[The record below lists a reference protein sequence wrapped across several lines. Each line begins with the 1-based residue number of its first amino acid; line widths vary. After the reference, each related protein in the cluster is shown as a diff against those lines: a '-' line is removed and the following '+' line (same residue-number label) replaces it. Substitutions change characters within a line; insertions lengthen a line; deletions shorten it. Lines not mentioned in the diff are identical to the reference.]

1 MNVLSNRLRALCA
14 SLLLVSGVAVAADAK
29 PAPEPPLIIVEQ
41 GTHKLM
47 RANTDVT
54 RVAVGNPATADVSL
68 VNRRDLLLAGKAI
81 GITSLIVW
89 VKSESLPRQYRVR
102 VQLPVD
108 PLKAQRPA
116 DPELS
121 KAVVDPGRG
130 VEGQLP
136 NLLAHRRATLA
147 ASGGQKQ
154 TPISDSSQV
163 ALESQVL
170 TSVKIAEVSRKTLQR
185 YGLNLMVNNGTAGTT
200 SGILGSPGSFTGYE
214 FKDGPGGA
222 GIKGTLSRS
231 LTDAFGLLITD
242 SSSKIT
248 ALVDLLEGRGLVHTL
263 AEPSLLATSGQ
274 TASYLAGG
282 EFPVP
287 VTQGG
292 TNGSGITVQ
301 YKEFGIR
308 LALTPTVLSRDRI
321 ALKVAPEVSDLDFT
335 AGIQIGGVAVPAL
348 TVRRTDTS
356 IELGD
361 GETFVISGL
370 ISSNLTSNVNKV
382 PWLGD
387 LPVLGAFFKSTALDR
402 SDKELIMI
410 VTPHLVRPIAR
421 GAALPKLPGD
431 EYSGKTPSFAHNVFL
446 ERGNFDSGFSR

>member
-1 MNVLSNRLRALCA
+1 MNKLQTLIRT
-14 SLLLVSGVAVAADAK
+14 LLLLIVALSL
-29 PAPEPPLIIVEQ
+29 PASAQQAGNGNPPLIIVEQ

-47 RANTDVT
+47 RANAEVQ

-68 VNRRDLLLAGKAI
+68 VNRRDLLLAGKSI

-89 VKSESLPRQYRVR
+89 IKGESQPRQYLVR

-108 PLKAQRPA
+108 PLKSQKPV

-121 KAVVDPGRG
+121 QAIVDPGRG
-130 VEGQLP
+130 LEGQLP
-136 NLLAHRRATLA
+136 NLLAHRRAAIA
-147 ASGGQKQ
+147 ASGGQKEA
-154 TPISDSSQV
+154 PIADASSV

-185 YGLNLMVNNGTAGTT
+185 YGVNLMVNNGTAGTT
-200 SGILGSPGSFTGYE
+200 SGILGSPGSYSSFD
-214 FKDGPGGA
+214 FKDGPGSA

-248 ALVDLLEGRGLVHTL
+248 ALIDLLEGRGLVRTL

-292 TNGSGITVQ
+292 TSGSGITVQ
-301 YKEFGIR
+301 YKEFGVR
-308 LALTPTVLSRDRI
+308 LSLTPTVLARDRI
-321 ALKVAPEVSDLDFT
+321 ALKVAPEVSDLDFS
-335 AGIQIGGVAVPAL
+335 AGIQISGVSVPAL

-387 LPVLGAFFKSTALDR
+387 LPVLGAFFKSTTLDR

-410 VTPHLVRPIAR
+410 VTPHLVRPLAR
-421 GAALPKLPGD
+421 DAKLPKLPGD
-431 EYSGKTPSFAHNVFL
+431 QYSGKTPSFGHNVFL
-446 ERGNFDSGFSR
+446 ERGDFDSGFSR